1 MENPTFNDIFALD
14 NLDLSKWNDEMSP
27 TEKKLMELFERSK
40 AGKGAIKLK
49 VEVAVV
55 DIKTGERSQIKE
67 KLCDVGT
74 VQLMQAICATIF
86 ASVQTGVVK
95 DTDNTART
103 IASGADFTVQ
113 QVVAGTAGTTA
124 AVTDYQLT
132 TQSGGTQ
139 GAQTAT
145 IGVVNTSTGV
155 VLITANMAAPASE
168 ITYKEIGLYVTAGTY
183 VFCLARDY
191 NGTGWVVDTS
201 HYLAVTYT
209 LTPS

>member
-1 MENPTFNDIFALD
+1 MNKRLSIDAFFNGIGISGHKMRHWVLER
-14 NLDLSKWNDEMSP
+14 LSNS
-27 TEKKLMELFERSK
+27 FIGK
-40 AGKGAIKLK
+40 AILHGAIKLK

-55 DIKTGERSQIKE
+55 DYKTGERSQVWRKT
-67 KLCDVGT
+67 CDVGT
-74 VQLMQAICATIF
+74 VQFMQCIAATIF
-86 ASVQTGVVK
+86 ATVQTTVVK
-95 DTDNTART
+95 DTGNTART
-103 IASGADFTVQ
+103 VASGAAFTVQ

-132 TQSGGTQ
+132 TQSASTQ

-145 IGVVNTSTGV
+145 IGTVNTSTGV
-155 VLITANMAAPASE
+155 MLITANMAAPAST
-168 ITYKEIGLYVTAGTY
+168 IVYKEIGLYATAGTY

-191 NGTGWVVDTS
+191 NGSGWSVDTS